1 MYTIKDFEDM
11 RIDGLVSVAKVL
23 TEYYKFL
30 LGKQNMDRIPI
41 KKLALKYSSHLA
53 LERQLAFCVM
63 PEDKEIKGA
72 LFFVPNIKSPGPDGF
87 TNQFF

>member
-1 MYTIKDFEDM
+1 MYTVKDFEDR

-53 LERQLAFCVM
+53 LER
-63 PEDKEIKGA
+63 
-72 LFFVPNIKSPGPDGF
+72 
-87 TNQFF
+87 